1 MIFVTVGTHEQPFN
15 RLVEAVD
22 MLAQQGVL
30 TEEVIIQTGYSTY
43 TPQHCKWQNLFPYAQ
58 MEEMVRQARIV
69 VTHGGPASFMMP
81 LQMGKV
87 PVVVPR
93 QHRFGEHVN
102 DHQMEFC
109 KALSQRQGNL
119 LLVEDIADLS
129 RVLTEYDVL
138 AARCAG
144 CTDSN
149 NAAFNARFG
158 QLMEEL
164 LGHS

>member
-1 MIFVTVGTHEQPFN
+1 MIFVTVGTHEQPFD

-22 MLAQQGVL
+22 ALVQEGVL
-30 TEEVIIQTGYSTY
+30 TEEVMIQTGYSTY
-43 TPQHCKWQNLFPYAQ
+43 EPVHCKWQKLFPYGQ
-58 MEEMVRQARIV
+58 MEELVRQARIV
-69 VTHGGPASFMMP
+69 ITHGGPASFMMP
-81 LQMGKV
+81 MQMGKV

-102 DHQMEFC
+102 DHQVEFC

-119 LLVEDIADLS
+119 LLVEDIADLG
-129 RVLTEYDVL
+129 RVLTDYDAL

>member
-22 MLAQQGVL
+22 MLAQQGIL

-144 CTDSN
+144 CADSN